1 VIGLSPTFFKRAG
14 VGNWSGYAGMG
25 GMQIASVTAWV
36 SIVSKF
42 PCESGIILQ
51 TPLNECISG
60 RLLNQAHSM
69 KFLQPLPFSFAA
81 LFAICFTAFAEA
93 LAPLPD
99 IPEPVTSFGAAVSDG
114 SLYVYGGNTG
124 KAHEFHRDCVRGDF
138 FRLKIS
144 GGAAWEKLPGGEGL
158 LSCSLVS
165 WQGGVIRIGGMTAR
179 NTKGEKNDLR
189 STDEVLRFDP
199 SKNAW
204 KPLTPLPEPRSS
216 HDAAILNDTLYV
228 GGGWMLRGKDGE
240 GDATDGSNG
249 ARWHQ
254 TLLSLDL
261 HAPEKGWKS
270 QAQPFERRALAA
282 VAYSG
287 RVWFLGGLDSHD
299 ELSRGADWFDPASGH
314 WGKGPDLPKGTMAGF
329 GIAACVEGGRL
340 FISPFSGK
348 VYALSADETQWELTT
363 TLNPAR
369 FFHHLL
375 PLGDGHLVAI
385 GGSNDK
391 GHVKELEI
399 VSVGSAVGSDTSD
412 GSDSSSRATGWPQWR
427 GPGRDGISA
436 ETGWLNNSQNDW
448 PAEGPPLLWRAQV
461 GVGMSSCAVA
471 EGRVFAQGN
480 DGNGSDSVFAFD
492 AATGAALWKY
502 TYPCASAAHEMSI
515 VPNGPGA
522 TPTVT
527 GGHVFTLSRE
537 GDLLCLEAANGHV
550 LWQKNLVADL
560 GGKRPVYGYT
570 QSPLIDHGSVF
581 LDVGSEPEKTGSTMA
596 LDAAT
601 GETRWRAGSGEA
613 GYSSARVFER
623 HGKRFVAMFKGEALD
638 VFDPADGRVLW
649 SHRTTVQDYCNA
661 LTPVFVGTSVLVS
674 NTGTD
679 PARLLA
685 WDLGETPNV
694 REVWAQRQFAML
706 FNNAI
711 LHEGC
716 LFGFNEKRQG
726 RSEFTCLDSATGEI
740 RWVSDAVP
748 IGTFILAGKRWIF
761 LTRAGEVVL
770 APAASAEL
778 KPIARFRALEGK
790 GYATP
795 ALAGG
800 RLYVRSNNGEVAA
813 FDLRGRVP
821 K

>member
-1 VIGLSPTFFKRAG
+1 
-14 VGNWSGYAGMG
+14 M
-25 GMQIASVTAWV
+25 
-36 SIVSKF
+36 
-42 PCESGIILQ
+42 
-51 TPLNECISG
+51 
-60 RLLNQAHSM
+60 
-69 KFLQPLPFSFAA
+69 
-81 LFAICFTAFAEA
+81 AFAEA
-93 LAPLPD
+93 PASLPD

-114 SLYVYGGNTG
+114 WLYVYGGNTG

-138 FRLKIS
+138 FRLKVP

-158 LSCSLVS
+158 LSCSLVP
-165 WQGGVIRIGGMTAR
+165 WQGSVIRIGGMTAR
-179 NTKGEKNDLR
+179 NAKGEKNDLR
-189 STDEVLRFDP
+189 STNEALRFDP

-204 KPLTPLPEPRSS
+204 EPLTPLPEPRSS

-240 GDATDGSNG
+240 GDATDGSND
-249 ARWHQ
+249 AQWHR

-261 HAPEKGWKS
+261 RAPEKGWKS
-270 QAQPFERRALAA
+270 QPQPFERRALAA
-282 VAYSG
+282 VAHAG
-287 RVWFLGGLDSHD
+287 RVWFLGGLDSKD
-299 ELSRGADWFDPASGH
+299 ELSREADWFDPASGH

-348 VYALSADETQWELTT
+348 VYALSADETQWELVTS
-363 TLNPAR
+363 LNPSR

-375 PLGDGHLVAI
+375 PLGDGRLVAV

-391 GHVKELEI
+391 GHVKGLEI
-399 VSVGSAVGSDTSD
+399 VSVGASAKSDRSD
-412 GSDSSSRATGWPQWR
+412 QSDRSAGWPQWR
-427 GPGRDGISA
+427 GPLRDGVSS
-436 ETGWLNNSQNDW
+436 ETGWRTDW

-461 GVGMSSCAVA
+461 GLGMSSCAVA

-492 AATGAALWKY
+492 AATGAALWKHS
-502 TYPCASAAHEMSI
+502 YPCASAAHEMSI

-522 TPTVT
+522 TPTIV

-537 GDLLCLEAANGHV
+537 GDLLCLDAADGHV
-550 LWQKNLVADL
+550 LWQKNLAADL

-581 LDVGSEPEKTGSTMA
+581 VDVGSEPEKTGSTVA

-623 HGKRFVAMFKGEALD
+623 EGKRFVAMFKGQALD

-661 LTPVFVGTSVLVS
+661 LTPVFVGSSVLVS

-685 WDLGETPNV
+685 WDLGNTPNV
-694 REVWAQRQFAML
+694 RDVWEQRQFAML

-726 RSEFTCLDSATGEI
+726 RSEFTRLDAASGEI
-740 RWVSDAVP
+740 LWVSDAVP
-748 IGTFILAGKRWIF
+748 IGTFILAGKHWIF

-770 APAASAEL
+770 APTTSEGL
-778 KPIARFRALEGK
+778 KPTARFAALEGK
-790 GYATP
+790 CYATP
-795 ALAGG
+795 ALADGL
-800 RLYVRSNNGEVAA
+800 LYVRSNTGEVAA
-813 FDLRGRVP
+813 FDLRGGNAP